1 MSKPHN
7 DGSAMTRP
15 GFGGSMSRSSDDVIN
30 ALAEQQHG
38 LVARSQLLG
47 AGMTPDMVRARVDA
61 KRLRPVQRGVYLV
74 GPAVAPHLREMA
86 AVLACG
92 EGAVVSHRSAAALWE
107 LLPHPGPSASVD
119 ILVPMPD
126 RGRRPG
132 IRAHHTSRLQES
144 EVTTWNRI
152 PVTTPARTVLDLAG
166 EVQRRELERVVA
178 KTEREG
184 LAAPGEIS
192 QLIARHPRRPG
203 VGILRALLSGHAS
216 PTLTRSHA
224 EERFLALVRKA
235 QLAMPEVNVGVGG
248 YEVDFLWRPQRL
260 VVEVDG
266 FAFHSSRR
274 EFKRDRRRD
283 SILSL
288 KGLRVLRITWGQ
300 IVEEPEAVVALVAH
314 NLAIAGP
321 R

>member
-1 MSKPHN
+1 MSQ
-7 DGSAMTRP
+7 RP
-15 GFGGSMSRSSDDVIN
+15 DDIIG
-30 ALAEQQHG
+30 ALAAQQHG
-38 LVARSQLLG
+38 LVARRQLLE
-47 AGMTPDMVRARVDA
+47 AGLTPNLVKMRVNRR
-61 KRLRPVQRGVYLV
+61 RLHPVHRGVYLV
-74 GPAVAPHLREMA
+74 GPAVAPYLAEMA

-107 LLPHPGPSASVD
+107 LLPHPGPSVPVD
-119 ILVPMPD
+119 ITIPVLD
-126 RGRRPG
+126 RGHRLG
-132 IRAHHTSRLQES
+132 IQAHRTATLEQS
-144 EVTTWNRI
+144 EVKTKNRI
-152 PVTTPARTVLDLAG
+152 PVTTPARTLLDLAG
-166 EVQRRELERVVA
+166 GLRTSELERLLAQV
-178 KTEREG
+178 ERQQ
-184 LAAPGEIS
+184 LSTPGEIS
-192 QLIARHPRRPG
+192 LLIARHPRRPG
-203 VGILRALLSGHAS
+203 VGILRALLSGDAS

-314 NLAIAGP
+314 NLAMAGP